1 MFDNNP
7 AGSQTADRERNRNR
21 DQVHGGRKKMIGN
34 LFEPLRDV
42 RVLASAGLLAA
53 ISIVLGFFKIP
64 ITQLIELRCAFIP
77 IAVAAY
83 LYGPVIG
90 GAVGLISDIGG
101 YLVKPTGPFFPGFTV
116 TAVVTG
122 VLFGCLLYRHRPTLT
137 RILVSQIVYAILCGL
152 LLNSLWLS
160 ILYGNGF
167 LPVVTARFVKELVM
181 IPVNTAAL
189 MAVLTPVTRFRAV
202 AQ

>member
-1 MFDNNP
+1 
-7 AGSQTADRERNRNR
+7 
-21 DQVHGGRKKMIGN
+21 
-34 LFEPLRDV
+34 
-42 RVLASAGLLAA
+42 
-53 ISIVLGFFKIP
+53 
-64 ITQLIELRCAFIP
+64 
-77 IAVAAY
+77 
-83 LYGPVIG
+83 
-90 GAVGLISDIGG
+90 
-101 YLVKPTGPFFPGFTV
+101 V